1 MWSPLTH
8 IRRPSMTELRICED
22 SLVSPIE
29 SLEYYF
35 MKGGV
40 SIIQAAFEHTYFVHP
55 DSVRDRTPYYP
66 DRARYSRQHYSGKG
80 KGDTAVWL
88 GDGRKVV
95 LDDNQYA
102 QSAWE
107 RYTKHRI
114 ARRIGYSLRHIWG
127 DPWNPDMFTAG
138 WNFCYMPFWAGMLTE
153 QHHPHPELQKAIR
166 QASWD
171 LYFKDNPVCEPPD
184 CVENPGVNLDSI
196 LGGQPLLI
204 LDRESQNQTYSPS
217 PKTHESTLTVTDDE
231 AFGRVKE
238 LKQRNQSWVNIRK
251 AARLFQGKDH
261 EKFGTVNVENTAKSH
276 VRKICRETGL
286 SYAQIETM
294 LEERGLG

>member
-1 MWSPLTH
+1 MPD
-8 IRRPSMTELRICED
+8 LRICAD

-35 MKGGV
+35 RKGGV
-40 SIIQAAFEHTYFVHP
+40 SIIRAAFEHTYFVHP
-55 DSVRDRTPYYP
+55 DKVREKTPYYP

-114 ARRIGYSLRHIWG
+114 ARRTGYSLRHIWG

-138 WNFCYMPFWAGMLTE
+138 WNFCYMPFWAGILTE
-153 QHHPHPELQKAIR
+153 QHHPHPELQTAIH

-171 LYFKDNPVCEPPD
+171 LYFRDNQVCEPPD
-184 CVENPGVNLDSI
+184 LVEDPGVDLDS
-196 LGGQPLLI
+196 LLNGQPVLI
-204 LDRESQNQTYSPS
+204 LHRETQNHRQAPVQKPPISDRPD
-217 PKTHESTLTVTDDE
+217 TDYA
-231 AFGRVKE
+231 AFERVKE
-238 LKQRNQSWVNIRK
+238 VRKRTSRNWSNIQK
-251 AARLFQGKDH
+251 AVRALQGRPH
-261 EKFGTVNVENTAKSH
+261 EPFGTLNVESASKSC
-276 VRKICRETGL
+276 VRRICRETNLSFDQLETMLDKQGL
-286 SYAQIETM
+286 SY
-294 LEERGLG
+294 RRVVKGR

>member
-1 MWSPLTH
+1 MPD
-8 IRRPSMTELRICED
+8 LRICAD

-35 MKGGV
+35 RKGGV

-55 DSVRDRTPYYP
+55 DKVREKTPYYP

-80 KGDTAVWL
+80 KGDTSVWL

-114 ARRIGYSLRHIWG
+114 ARGTGYSLRHIWG
-127 DPWNPDMFTAG
+127 YPWNPDMFTAG

-153 QHHPHPELQKAIR
+153 QHHPHPELQTAIR

-171 LYFKDNPVCEPPD
+171 LYFRDNPVCESPD
-184 CVENPGVNLDSI
+184 LVENPGIDLDS
-196 LGGQPLLI
+196 LLNGQPVLI
-204 LDRESQNQTYSPS
+204 LHREAQNQGQSPVQKPS
-217 PKTHESTLTVTDDE
+217 IYDRPDTDDA
-231 AFGRVKE
+231 AFERVKE
-238 LKQRNQSWVNIRK
+238 VRKRTNQSWSNIQK
-251 AARLFQGKDH
+251 AVRALQGRPH
-261 EKFGTVNVENTAKSH
+261 EPFSTPNVESTSKSC
-276 VRKICRETGL
+276 VRRICRETNLSFDQLETMLDEQGL
-286 SYAQIETM
+286 SY
-294 LEERGLG
+294 RRVVKGR

>member
-1 MWSPLTH
+1 MPK
-8 IRRPSMTELRICED
+8 LRICAD

-35 MKGGV
+35 RKGGV

-55 DSVRDRTPYYP
+55 DTVRGKTPYYP
-66 DRARYSRQHYSGKG
+66 DRARYSRQHYPGKG
-80 KGDTAVWL
+80 KGDATVWTE
-88 GDGRKVV
+88 DGRKVI

-114 ARRIGYSLRHIWG
+114 ARGTGYSLRHIWG

-153 QHHPHPELQKAIR
+153 QHHPHPELQTAIR

-171 LYFKDNPVCEPPD
+171 LYFRDKLVCEPPD
-184 CVENPGVNLDSI
+184 LVKNPGMDLDS
-196 LGGQPLLI
+196 LLNGQPILI
-204 LDRESQNQTYSPS
+204 LHRETQNQGQAPP
-217 PKTHESTLTVTDDE
+217 PKPPVSKLPATDDAGFE
-231 AFGRVKE
+231 RVKE
-238 LKQRNQSWVNIRK
+238 IRQQRHQSWKNIRK
-251 AARLFQGKDH
+251 ATRLLQNKDH
-261 EKFGTVNVENTAKSH
+261 EPFGTLNVENGAKSD
-276 VRKICRETGL
+276 VRKICSETGL
-286 SYAQIETM
+286 SFAQLESM
-294 LEERGLG
+294 LDEHGLGY